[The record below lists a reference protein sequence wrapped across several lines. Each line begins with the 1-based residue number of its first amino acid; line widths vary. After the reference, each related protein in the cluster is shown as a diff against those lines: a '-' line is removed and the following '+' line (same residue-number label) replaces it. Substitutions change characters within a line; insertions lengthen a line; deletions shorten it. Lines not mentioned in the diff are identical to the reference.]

1 MDCRFIDGPFFF
13 HKSSFNLFFEFFTF
27 FTTFAFRFSG
37 MKKIILFF
45 IVSLLPVLVFAKK
58 NTGMSVVEHRA
69 YIQTRYLYKLLV
81 LTDNEMEEIY
91 KLNVQY
97 NQEQVSVE
105 EKSSVKKKLVINQL
119 LKEIPGRN
127 TSYEEI
133 LTPGQYAEFK
143 SWVENTLSK

>member
-1 MDCRFIDGPFFF
+1 MVHFFLFINLPLI
-13 HKSSFNLFFEFFTF
+13 SFLNFSLF
-27 FTTFAFRFSG
+27 FTTFALRFDG
-37 MKKIILFF
+37 MKRIILFF

>member
-1 MDCRFIDGPFFF
+1 MVHFFLFINLPLI
-13 HKSSFNLFFEFFTF
+13 SFLNFSLF
-27 FTTFAFRFSG
+27 FTTFALRFDG

>member
-1 MDCRFIDGPFFF
+1 
-13 HKSSFNLFFEFFTF
+13 
-27 FTTFAFRFSG
+27 
-37 MKKIILFF
+37 
-45 IVSLLPVLVFAKK
+45 
-58 NTGMSVVEHRA
+58 MSVVEHRA

-119 LKEIPGRN
+119 LKEIPSRN

-143 SWVENTLSK
+143 SWVENSLSK

>member
-1 MDCRFIDGPFFF
+1 MVHFFLFINLPLI
-13 HKSSFNLFFEFFTF
+13 SFLNFSLF
-27 FTTFAFRFSG
+27 FTTFALRFDG

-91 KLNVQY
+91 KLNV
-97 NQEQVSVE
+97 
-105 EKSSVKKKLVINQL
+105 
-119 LKEIPGRN
+119 R
-127 TSYEEI
+127 I
-133 LTPGQYAEFK
+133 L
-143 SWVENTLSK
+143 